1 MQGVALV
8 GVFLRIAPFA
18 AEAGLDRDHL
28 MAAVRRQLA
37 RFFGKRGGAVV
48 DANLAVVEAA
58 YDGLIDVTGRV
69 TGLTPATRHDLVAAG
84 AE

>member
-1 MQGVALV
+1 
-8 GVFLRIAPFA
+8 
-18 AEAGLDRDHL
+18 
-28 MAAVRRQLA
+28 
-37 RFFGKRGGAVV
+37 V